1 MSKRPS
7 VFRMLREMWH
17 DFRHFG
23 VQEYRHIDEQGRQI
37 LKARDA
43 LRQSKRELAD
53 ARTQLMQS
61 VQNAASAAKEVEA
74 TALRSLVEQRAA
86 ARNEP
91 PPAADGSDVPPDQRA
106 AMADAQRRFDE
117 HMQRPDSLVARV
129 LRQRA
134 ADLVAQAARTHAA
147 AQQMPA
153 ADAELVRA
161 VRQFEQTQKAAELV
175 SGDAER
181 LQATIAGTLAADV
194 EKLQATVAGVDK
206 RPK

>member
-1 MSKRPS
+1 
-7 VFRMLREMWH
+7 MLREMWH

-23 VQEYRHIDEQGRQI
+23 VQEYRHIDDQGRQI

-53 ARTQLMQS
+53 ARAQLLQS
-61 VQNAASAAKEVEA
+61 VQNAATAAKEVEA
-74 TALRSLVEQRAA
+74 TALRSLVEERAA
-86 ARNEP
+86 SRNEL
-91 PPAADGSDVPPDQRA
+91 PPAADGSNLPPDELA

-134 ADLVAQAARTHAA
+134 ADLVAHATRAPSAASTSAP
-147 AQQMPA
+147 QLPA

-161 VRQFEQTQKAAELV
+161 VRQFEQSQKAAEQV
-175 SGDAER
+175 SSDVDR
-181 LQATIAGTLAADV
+181 LQATIPSGTLAADI
-194 EKLQATVAGVDK
+194 EKLQAAVAGVEK
-206 RPK
+206 RQK